1 MGLCRWL
8 RRYCFGVRRLEARIF
23 ELERMVRARDAD
35 IVCYKRD
42 ISELRARL
50 AIADKVIAD
59 KNRSRR

>member
-8 RRYCFGVRRLEARIF
+8 RRYCFRVRRLEARIF
-23 ELERMVRARDAD
+23 ELERMVRDRDAD

-42 ISELRARL
+42 IDALRARL